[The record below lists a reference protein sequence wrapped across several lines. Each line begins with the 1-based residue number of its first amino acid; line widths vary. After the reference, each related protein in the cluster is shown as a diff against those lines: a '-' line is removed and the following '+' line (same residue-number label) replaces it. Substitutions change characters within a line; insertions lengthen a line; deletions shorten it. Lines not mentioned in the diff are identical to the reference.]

1 MPAPLPGRL
10 PWSSGRTLEPELE
23 PPGRFPPPGRLPW
36 SSGRTFEPEFEPP
49 LGRVPAP
56 LPGRLP
62 WSSGRTFE
70 PVLELPVGRLLEPPL
85 LPVGR
90 VVVPIFFT
98 PVLLLLFLLLFLF
111 LFLFLFRLPRLLMVD
126 DVSRLLSVT
135 RPRSVLICCLVDAD
149 ELFERLTDELLLEE
163 PPL

>member
-10 PWSSGRTLEPELE
+10 PW
-23 PPGRFPPPGRLPW
+23 LP
-36 SSGRTFEPEFEPP
+36 GRTFEPELEPP

-90 VVVPIFFT
+90 VVVPILLT
-98 PVLLLLFLLLFLF
+98 PVLLLLFLL
-111 LFLFLFRLPRLLMVD
+111 LFLFRLPRLLMVD

-149 ELFERLTDELLLEE
+149 ELFERLTDELFERLTDELLLEE